1 MASGLVG
8 RSRRGWIPVQG
19 CLVSGPTL
27 FATLLSP
34 VRCEALF
41 VLPTRRGGCRAGSMC
56 EGGPKELVE
65 AAWEA
70 CALYLMGWALAVRP
84 QRAEPVSGTLVCGAG
99 TRLR

>member
-1 MASGLVG
+1 
-8 RSRRGWIPVQG
+8 
-19 CLVSGPTL
+19 
-27 FATLLSP
+27 
-34 VRCEALF
+34 
-41 VLPTRRGGCRAGSMC
+41 MC